1 MADHELTPPGKPAP
15 TAAGLKAPP
24 SGPGVGTVV
33 KTILWVALAG
43 AVLVLVLL
51 NRRPVDIDLALRTVT
66 MPLVVVMVACCLLA
80 GALLGAGAVAL
91 LGRRRTRRRAA
102 VPMRRGGRR

>member
-66 MPLVVVMVACCLLA
+66 MPLVVVMVACLLA

-102 VPMRRGGRR
+102 RADAARG